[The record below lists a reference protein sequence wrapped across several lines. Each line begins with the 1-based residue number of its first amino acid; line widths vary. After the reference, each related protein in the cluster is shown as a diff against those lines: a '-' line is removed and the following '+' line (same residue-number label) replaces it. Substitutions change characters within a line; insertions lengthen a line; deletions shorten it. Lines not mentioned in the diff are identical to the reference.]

1 MSGMGV
7 DDFGKQELASEL
19 LANAD
24 RVVADSLSQCVDH
37 GECYMAIQD
46 NQINENSILEIFDII
61 QFPEKGRT
69 HEDQITIADLTG
81 VAVQDIQV
89 AKFVVKAHQ
98 QYNETRNK

>member
-1 MSGMGV
+1 MRA
-7 DDFGKQELASEL
+7 DDFGKQELASDL
-19 LANAD
+19 LEKAD
-24 RVVADSLSQCVDH
+24 RIVADSVSQCVNH

-46 NQINENSILEIFDII
+46 NQINENAILELVNVIK
-61 QFPEKGRT
+61 FPEKGRT
-69 HEDQITIADLTG
+69 HEDQVTIADLTG